1 MGTNQKSE
9 CRVDGCHRVPKLT
22 GRGYCHKHV
31 DMLNIHRPK
40 VPADQAKKRLQE
52 ITSRGFTLTEI
63 ASITGVNRSTLS
75 HLNNQDSKGLR
86 RDTYELLDKMD
97 TVGESCRAVWPIR
110 RRVQALLA
118 AGVRT
123 REISQESGISISI
136 IQRIAFRDKAEVDT
150 ATSQALR
157 AAYEK
162 LSGRPIRSVPTSIK
176 YRAWPLPMEWVDI
189 DDPEESHEPERNRLR
204 LTAKQPTP
212 LVQARIRDLVEYHGD
227 YKTVGEMVGMSH
239 QLLAR
244 IEKGTSRIEEIEK
257 RWIRNAWRQMPTSV
271 NVKE

>member
-1 MGTNQKSE
+1 MENEQKSE
-9 CRVDGCHRVPKLT
+9 CRVGGCHNVPKLT

-31 DMLNIHRPK
+31 DILKIHRPK

-75 HLNNQDSKGLR
+75 HLNNQDGKGMR

-97 TVGESCRAVWPIR
+97 TVGEPCRAVWPIR
-110 RRVQALLA
+110 RRMQALLA
-118 AGVRT
+118 AGVKT
-123 REISQESGISISI
+123 REIAEEAGISLSI
-136 IQRIAFRDKAEVDT
+136 IQRIAFRNKAEVDP
-150 ATSQALR
+150 ATSQALK

-162 LSGRPIRSVPTSIK
+162 LSGRPIRPVPASIK
-176 YRAWPLPMEWVDI
+176 YQAWPLPMEWVDI
-189 DDPEESHEPERNRLR
+189 DNPEEVHELERNRLR

-227 YKTVGEMVGMSH
+227 YKTVGEIVGMSH

-257 RWIRNAWRQMPTSV
+257 RWIRNAWRQIPTPAT
-271 NVKE
+271 VKE